1 MIMKIGFGYDIH
13 PLRKGKSLILGGVK
27 IEYDKGLEGHS
38 DADVVIHALM
48 DALLGA
54 SGEGDIG
61 VHFPDNEPKWKGIS
75 SLVLLDQI
83 RQLIESKKYK
93 INNIDITIISE
104 KPKLLPY
111 YPYMKQNIA
120 RVLKLDS
127 DNINIKASTNE
138 GIGIIGK
145 GEGIASFCVAL
156 LEERG
161 EEFP

>member
-1 MIMKIGFGYDIH
+1 MKIGFGYDIH

-27 IEYDKGLEGHS
+27 IDYDKGLEGHS

-54 SGEGDIG
+54 AGEGDIG

-75 SLVLLDQI
+75 SLFLLDQI
-83 RQLIESKKYK
+83 WTLIEGKKYK
-93 INNIDITIISE
+93 INNIDITIILE

-111 YPYMKQNIA
+111 YPYMKENIA
-120 RVLKLDS
+120 RVLKLDE

-145 GEGIASFCVAL
+145 EEGIAAFCVTL

-161 EEFP
+161 KDSP